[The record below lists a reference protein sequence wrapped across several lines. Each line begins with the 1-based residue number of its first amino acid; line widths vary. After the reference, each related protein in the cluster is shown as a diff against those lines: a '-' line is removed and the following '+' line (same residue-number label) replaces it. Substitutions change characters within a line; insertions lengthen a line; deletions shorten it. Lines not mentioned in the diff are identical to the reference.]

1 MPRTKGGPTHAR
13 KRKRVLKRA
22 KGLRGAPGTLYR
34 SAIELVRRAGRAAY
48 RDRRQ
53 KKRHF
58 RSLWITRLNAALK
71 QRSVSYSRFIPALTA
86 AGIELNRK
94 MLSELAIS
102 DPATFDAIVE
112 LARPHLALP
121 KPKAEKAEAAA

>member
-1 MPRTKGGPTHAR
+1 MPRTKGGPVHAR
-13 KRKRVLKRA
+13 KRKRILKRA
-22 KGLRGAPGTLYR
+22 KGFVGGPGTIYR
-34 SAIELVRRAGRAAY
+34 AAIEFTQKAGRYAY

-58 RSLWITRLNAALK
+58 RSLWITRLAAALR
-71 QRSVSYSRFIPALTA
+71 QRGVSYNRFIPALGA

-102 DPATFDAIVE
+102 DPAAFDAIVE
-112 LARPHLALP
+112 LARPHLNVPQPA
-121 KPKAEKAEAAA
+121 

>member
-1 MPRTKGGPTHAR
+1 MPRTKGGPVHAR

-22 KGLRGAPGTLYR
+22 KGFRGGPGTIYR
-34 SAIELVRRAGRAAY
+34 AALEFTQRAGQYAF
-48 RDRRQ
+48 RDRHQ

-58 RSLWITRLNAALK
+58 RSLWISRLSAAVR
-71 QRSVSYSRFIPALTA
+71 QRGIAYNRFIPALAA

-102 DPATFDAIVE
+102 DPAAFDAIVE
-112 LARPHLALP
+112 LARPHLQTP
-121 KPKAEKAEAAA
+121 SNQTQAA

>member
-1 MPRTKGGPTHAR
+1 MPRTKGGPAHAR

-22 KGLRGAPGTLYR
+22 KGFRAGPGTLYR
-34 SAIELVRRAGRAAY
+34 AALEFTMRAGKYAY

-58 RSLWITRLNAALK
+58 RTLWVTRLSAALK
-71 QRSVSYSRFIPALTA
+71 QRGISYNRFIPAAVA

-102 DPATFDAIVE
+102 
-112 LARPHLALP
+112 
-121 KPKAEKAEAAA
+121 